1 VSRNIKHAILVSSVS
16 VLTLTGTIRIV
27 RSRLA
32 GFHQADVANTLGVS
46 RPLVSRWEADT
57 STPNVH
63 QFAGL
68 VDLYAAPWLY
78 EILDGH
84 PHAA

>member
-1 VSRNIKHAILVSSVS
+1 MTPQLSLGAWLREA
-16 VLTLTGTIRIV
+16 R
-27 RSRLA
+27 RLA